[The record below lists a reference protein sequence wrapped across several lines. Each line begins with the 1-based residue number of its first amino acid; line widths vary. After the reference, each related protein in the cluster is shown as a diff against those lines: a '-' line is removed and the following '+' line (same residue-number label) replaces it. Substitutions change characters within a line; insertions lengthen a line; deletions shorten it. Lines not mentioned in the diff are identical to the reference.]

1 MRSSLGA
8 ALGRRST
15 GSSKPPPPP
24 ADTRWYEDQFAIYAD
39 ESDGIIGPDGVE
51 KLCKAL
57 ELDPSD
63 VHVLVLAWVLGA
75 AQMGYFSSQEWTS
88 GIESIGPAQTEGEL
102 RDRLKDIYIRTRR
115 SGEQLRDLHR
125 FTHKFCRCARTG
137 PRHSRSHTL
146 PTRRMRRPCWLLFL
160 SLALCAGKSGR
171 RISTWTRRLRCSSFC
186 MARRSLS
193 TSRSSSS
200 FSREMTRA
208 ANAAYPTTSGR
219 SSSTSAR
226 RSCQIAPTIRWVCIE
241 PFIRASLAGARA
253 SSRAVHVS
261 SPPMVACAYAS
272 ASVDRLLLSSP
283 VLVVPVLSLGHTA
296 H

>member
-125 FTHKFCRCARTG
+125 FTHKFCREERKKNIDVDSAIAMLQLLHGEAFPQHVPKLVEFLKGNDTCCKRG
-137 PRHSRSHTL
+137 VSYDEWTL
-146 PTRRMRRPCWLLFL
+146 ILNF
-160 SLALCAGKSGR
+160 
-171 RISTWTRRLRCSSFC
+171 CSEIMPDCS
-186 MARRSLS
+186 
-193 TSRSSSS
+193 
-200 FSREMTRA
+200 
-208 ANAAYPTTSGR
+208 NY
-219 SSSTSAR
+219 
-226 RSCQIAPTIRWVCIE
+226 QDD
-241 PFIRASLAGARA
+241 GAW
-253 SSRAVHVS
+253 
-261 SPPMVACAYAS
+261 P
-272 ASVDRLLLSSP
+272 LLLDDFVEWYRDPESQK
-283 VLVVPVLSLGHTA
+283 
-296 H
+296 